1 MERSEIYDKL
11 NEIFRD
17 ILDNDE
23 IELQDETTANDIE
36 EWASVFLT
44 YHYTDPTADFYA
56 ENPHPDAFGHF
67 HYDLHYPGGILED
80 VCVGAPGW
88 VNAENSVAAAAIAL
102 TYGLDPQAVKHAI
115 GTFAISFMALS
126 TGRCCL
132 FYSESQQFSIGWEH
146 R

>member
-36 EWASVFLT
+36 EWTSLT
-44 YHYTDPTADFYA
+44 HIQLIV
-56 ENPHPDAFGHF
+56 EIEKAFSLRF
-67 HYDLHYPGGILED
+67 TSEEILEWNN
-80 VCVGAPGW
+80 VGEM
-88 VNAENSVAAAAIAL
+88 V
-102 TYGLDPQAVKHAI
+102 D
-115 GTFAISFMALS
+115 
-126 TGRCCL
+126 
-132 FYSESQQFSIGWEH
+132 SILA

>member
-36 EWASVFLT
+36 EWTSLT
-44 YHYTDPTADFYA
+44 HIQLIV
-56 ENPHPDAFGHF
+56 EIEKAFNLRF
-67 HYDLHYPGGILED
+67 TSEEILEWNN
-80 VCVGAPGW
+80 VGEM
-88 VNAENSVAAAAIAL
+88 V
-102 TYGLDPQAVKHAI
+102 D
-115 GTFAISFMALS
+115 
-126 TGRCCL
+126 
-132 FYSESQQFSIGWEH
+132 SILA